1 MRQEELESSDSPWDL
16 DTIKEEEFEKLVVYY
31 VRDRSPSPDNSNK
44 AVSSLPK
51 NLVIKRSQQIHLK
64 EADGVFST
72 SYIPRGT
79 RFGPVLG
86 EVYPRDKI
94 PDKPDKKHFWRV
106 QIREDYGYKF
116 NSKIHKENHLFYVI
130 DAEDVTKS
138 NWMRFVQPTT
148 SRAAQNLVACQYKMD
163 IYFYTIRPIMPN
175 EELLVWYCREF
186 AERIH
191 CTPNPDDMMQKL
203 YEKSS
208 TLQQIYQPVV
218 QRVIKSEIVSSSC
231 SPSNHP
237 GERNIVHKN
246 IVLKQKQNFETQKK
260 PWNNG
265 IYNEKKR
272 RINGDAKH
280 VTINESGNN
289 IKCYDEN
296 EQINCQTQMD
306 NEVDP
311 PLKIITNGY
320 RIITDE
326 GHIVS
331 KPVSPK
337 EYPIDDNLDKPI
349 AKTDNIRS
357 VADTVRTISTLRR
370 DRVQSS
376 DTKIYNRP
384 PSRDNYLPLPEPS
397 TGNYDQSSSV
407 RSDEG
412 YHSHGYH
419 DEPFSPPHASC
430 DESSNDSDN
439 NYVLDF
445 SKKPIED
452 VKMEDVDMDAKH
464 FSDGHSSMTDGEN
477 SPDRNEFRK
486 VKIKMSKLYHKFD
499 QDKEVHSTSPP
510 PPHSPGDNLMIVES
524 PSPSDMEPQPVIKP
538 PTSILENILMRS
550 KAENGQK
557 ELRHIPSLNSPPS
570 SPTEQAYS
578 YKKST
583 RYGNLPVSP
592 DSTHNHIQRSVSPV
606 QASEANYPPS
616 GHISLQSGYHSSPSI
631 IIQSPTQSNGNYSP
645 PSSSSNIYSHQPS
658 IHHLMTVMPPH
669 PHSFKPSQHSPRSL
683 SPDDGSCGSPLSP
696 NSQGSRG
703 YRSLPYPLKKKDG
716 KMHYE
721 CNVCYK
727 TFGQLSN
734 LKVHLRTHN
743 GERPFQCNIC
753 TKSFTQLAH
762 LQKHHLVH
770 TGEKPHECIYCQKRF
785 SSTSNLK
792 THMRLHSGQKPY
804 HCEVCPARFTQY
816 VHLKLH
822 KRLHTNERPYVC
834 KGCNKRYISLS
845 GLRTHTKSTSCK
857 TYYHEEDSEF
867 QAAHGN
873 IPDMYYEYAGSEV
886 SNGNPEK
893 HLSPIQDVDSRDC
906 YENPMTLQNSE
917 VVQNNPFQPIDPYHH
932 IQKTSGHQIQTTPI
946 LLEPSQRPTVI
957 ESNQPHVIECT

>member
-1 MRQEELESSDSPWDL
+1 MAL
-16 DTIKEEEFEKLVVYY
+16 
-31 VRDRSPSPDNSNK
+31 
-44 AVSSLPK
+44 
-51 NLVIKRSQQIHLK
+51 
-64 EADGVFST
+64 
-72 SYIPRGT
+72 
-79 RFGPVLG
+79 
-86 EVYPRDKI
+86 
-94 PDKPDKKHFWRV
+94 V

-116 NSKIHKENHLFYVI
+116 NSKIHKENQLFYVI

-163 IYFYTIRPIMPN
+163 IYFYTIRSIMPN

-208 TLQQIYQPVV
+208 TLQMYQPVLT
-218 QRVIKSEIVSSSC
+218 RVIKSEVSSSC
-231 SPSNHP
+231 SPNNPHP
-237 GERNIVHKN
+237 AERNMEHKN
-246 IVLKQKQNFETQKK
+246 VVLKQKQNFETQKK
-260 PWNNG
+260 PWNG
-265 IYNEKKR
+265 VSYNEKKR
-272 RINGDAKH
+272 RLNGDTKH
-280 VTINESGNN
+280 VTINEGGNN

-296 EQINCQTQMD
+296 EQINGQVEIDSSDVSM
-306 NEVDP
+306 
-311 PLKIITNGY
+311 KIVTNGGY
-320 RIITDE
+320 RIITEE

-331 KPVSPK
+331 KSISPK
-337 EYPIDDNLDKPI
+337 EFSLDDNVDKPI
-349 AKTDNIRS
+349 AKTDVTN

-370 DRVQSS
+370 DRVQTSEA
-376 DTKIYNRP
+376 KIYNRP
-384 PSRDNYLPLPEPS
+384 PSRDNYLGIPES
-397 TGNYDQSSSV
+397 SSGNYDQSSSV

-412 YHSHGYH
+412 YHSNGYH
-419 DEPFSPPHASC
+419 DEVFSPPHASC

-445 SKKPIED
+445 SKKPNDEI
-452 VKMEDVDMDAKH
+452 KMEDVDMDAKH
-464 FSDGHSSMTDGEN
+464 FSDGHCSMTDGEN

-499 QDKEVHSTSPP
+499 QEKEVHSTSPP
-510 PPHSPGDNLMIVES
+510 PPPSSPGDNLMIVES
-524 PSPSDMEPQPVIKP
+524 PSPSDMVPQPVCKA

-550 KAENGQK
+550 KAENVQK

-570 SPTEQAYS
+570 SPTEMAYS
-578 YKKST
+578 YKKSA

-592 DSTHNHIQRSVSPV
+592 DSTHQHLHRSVSPV

-616 GHISLQSGYHSSPSI
+616 GHISLQSGYHSSNGPSI
-631 IIQSPTQSNGNYSP
+631 IIQSPPQSNGNYSP
-645 PSSSSNIYSHQPS
+645 PSSSSNIYSQQPP
-658 IHHLMTVMPPH
+658 IHHLMTVMPPLQ
-669 PHSFKPSQHSPRSL
+669 HSFKPSHHSPRSL

-857 TYYHEEDSEF
+857 TYYHEEESEF

-873 IPDMYYEYAGSEV
+873 IPDMYYEYGGNEV
-886 SNGNPEK
+886 SNGNTDK
-893 HLSPIQDVDSRDC
+893 HLSPNMQEVDSRDC
-906 YENPMTLQNSE
+906 YENQMPHQPSD
-917 VVQNNPFQPIDPYHH
+917 VVQSNPFQPIDSYHV
-932 IQKTSGHQIQTTPI
+932 QSKPSPGHQIQTTNL
-946 LLEPSQRPTVI
+946 LLEPTQRPTVI